1 MGISGGGEVG
11 GGAIYFWWM
20 LVPRLL
26 VLMVVAC
33 VDDGGCWSWVE
44 LHWIEW
50 FLPCHCID
58 LFKCPRSVPQKS
70 SKRPGIWTLW
80 TVSWY
85 LMGRCDSKRPK
96 FPWNSADGA
105 VWAVIQGLGELL
117 YKRRVTKNTTSY
129 LHEVECETIKKK
141 LKCFFAYFLKEFCSA
156 SSSWTWGSTKRGSL
170 KFPKKSLANPRIGR
184 VENFESEPSHRTP
197 LFFVE
202 GLFRFS
208 RLCNHHDLY
217 DLYLVIF
224 PRLPVVGYVFL
235 SPGRVTLTKAF
246 PCVSPWQSH
255 DFFPGQGWW
264 PRCRFGKVPWR
275 AAMALQALLATDGM
289 PQKSGQR
296 KTSWG
301 CRCVPKQMFGNYH
314 RHGW

>member
-1 MGISGGGEVG
+1 MLFCLFLERILFSFKQLNLGINKKG
-11 GGAIYFWWM
+11 
-20 LVPRLL
+20 
-26 VLMVVAC
+26 
-33 VDDGGCWSWVE
+33 
-44 LHWIEW
+44 
-50 FLPCHCID
+50 FLEI
-58 LFKCPRSVPQKS
+58 FKE
-70 SKRPGIWTLW
+70 I
-80 TVSWY
+80 
-85 LMGRCDSKRPK
+85 
-96 FPWNSADGA
+96 
-105 VWAVIQGLGELL
+105 LGESTDWKSWKL
-117 YKRRVTKNTTSY
+117 RIR
-129 LHEVECETIKKK
+129 TI
-141 LKCFFAYFLKEFCSA
+141 
-156 SSSWTWGSTKRGSL
+156 
-170 KFPKKSLANPRIGR
+170 PPNP
-184 VENFESEPSHRTP
+184 P
-197 LFFVE
+197 FFVE